1 MNVILPKAPFGVSS
15 AGDSLPK
22 RRRLLNACAA
32 IGTYAMQRDP
42 KPHLPEQH
50 CPLRLHSWP
59 LAKHDAAWA
68 GVGATMEVINGKTMA
83 AAMPILRMATRR
95 VGDTAA
101 GIAASTSR
109 CASAKWS
116 RASSTT
122 VSSTGAESC
131 CESVL
136 AICDELL
143 LPLHSFSTAA
153 ARVLR
158 QCPTWR
164 CGS

>member
-1 MNVILPKAPFGVSS
+1 
-15 AGDSLPK
+15 
-22 RRRLLNACAA
+22 
-32 IGTYAMQRDP
+32 
-42 KPHLPEQH
+42 
-50 CPLRLHSWP
+50 
-59 LAKHDAAWA
+59 
-68 GVGATMEVINGKTMA
+68 MEVTNGKTMA

-95 VGDTAA
+95 VGDAAA
-101 GIAASTSR
+101 GMAASTSR
-109 CASAKWS
+109 RASAKWS
-116 RASSTT
+116 RASRTT
-122 VSSTGAESC
+122 VSSTGTESC

-153 ARVLR
+153 AVEFR

>member
-1 MNVILPKAPFGVSS
+1 MILPKAPFGVSS

-22 RRRLLNACAA
+22 RRRPLNACAA
-32 IGTYAMQRDP
+32 TGTYALQRDP
-42 KPHLPEQH
+42 VPHLPEQH
-50 CPLRLHSWP
+50 CPLILQGWP
-59 LAKHDAAWA
+59 LGKPEAAWA
-68 GVGATMEVINGKTMA
+68 GVGATMEVTNGKTMA
-83 AAMPILRMATRR
+83 TAMPILRMATRR

-101 GIAASTSR
+101 AGIAPPTSR
-109 CASAKWS
+109 CASSKWS

-143 LPLHSFSTAA
+143 LPLHSFNTAA
-153 ARVLR
+153 AVEFR